1 MVSWQSVNVKRGE
14 SIDSIAKRH
23 DMTGSYLRATNG
35 ALRERK
41 GKLMQAATIMVPMT
55 GKAKIINATFE
66 QKIALK
72 ATQPQ
77 PVSVSSEA
85 RKIDAIVETDTS
97 AMVKV
102 APVEQ
107 LTKITTPLRASKT
120 KKSPEPKVRIH
131 TVRSGDTLYSIA
143 RTHAIALDDMLRW
156 NKLTAK
162 SVIQPG
168 NKIRVTS

>member
-1 MVSWQSVNVKRGE
+1 
-14 SIDSIAKRH
+14 
-23 DMTGSYLRATNG
+23 MTGSYLRATNG

-77 PVSVSSEA
+77 PVSVSSEV

-107 LTKITTPLRASKT
+107 PSKITTPLRASKT